1 MHALVIALLA
11 ALVVPGQS
19 KPSDVVP
26 KRGDTISVKGCI
38 SAGTI
43 QSSETEM
50 QDLSGAYPGFVT
62 YRIAGNRKLVN
73 PIKKEHDGHADVL
86 TGTLKSDLPTP
97 DGRQEKRVGKT
108 RITIGVGQPP
118 RPGSLAQ
125 EPMPVLDVK
134 EIEHTGVTCRT

>member
-1 MHALVIALLA
+1 MQALVMALSV
-11 ALVVPGQS
+11 ALVVTGQS
-19 KPSDVVP
+19 KTSDVVP
-26 KRGDTISVKGCI
+26 KRGDAVSVRGCI
-38 SAGTI
+38 TGGTI

-50 QDLSGAYPGFVT
+50 QDLSGTYPGFIT

-86 TGTLKSDLPTP
+86 TGTLKSDLLAR

-125 EPMPVLDVK
+125 EPLPVLDVTA
-134 EIEHTGVTCRT
+134 IEHTGATCRA

>member
-1 MHALVIALLA
+1 MQVLVMVLSVAFA
-11 ALVVPGQS
+11 AAGQG
-19 KPSDVVP
+19 KPADVVP
-26 KRGDTISVKGCI
+26 KRGDIVSVKGCI
-38 SAGTI
+38 TGGTI

-86 TGTLKSDLPTP
+86 TGKLKSDLPAL
-97 DGRQEKRVGKT
+97 DGRQEKRIGKT

-125 EPMPVLDVK
+125 EPMPALEVTA
-134 EIEHTGVTCRT
+134 IEHTGVTCRP